1 VSRRR
6 QDTRF
11 TRAAGQACPA
21 SLCARGLPRTRSG
34 RRRGGLLHCTARST
48 NASTSTPSTSPG
60 TGTGTRH
67 GHTGTRHQAPATGP
81 GKGTRST
88 LLASPGAA
96 NSPSDWTP
104 SRRQT
109 TRAVYRTASPR
120 CVRRTPRGNSAT
132 PSSCSISRP
141 RATPRQLKGKQDMTR
156 VTSQWSRPHKKSTLS
171 SWPLPAPGMDTR
183 RVPGGRSAW

>member
-1 VSRRR
+1 MSRRR

-132 PSSCSISRP
+132 PSSCSMRS
-141 RATPRQLKGKQDMTR
+141 RATRGQLKGKQDSSHVPV
-156 VTSQWSRPHKKSTLS
+156 VTSPQKVTLS